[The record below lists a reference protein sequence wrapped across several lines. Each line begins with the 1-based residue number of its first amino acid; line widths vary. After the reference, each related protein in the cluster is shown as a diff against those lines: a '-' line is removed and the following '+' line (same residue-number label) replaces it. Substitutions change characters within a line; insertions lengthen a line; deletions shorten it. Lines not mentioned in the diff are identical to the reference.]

1 MVKTLDS
8 PIFDEQAESFVI
20 GSILLDPSYLAQVD
34 LDPEDFNVQNYARL
48 FEAMLALKTRGEEIS
63 QATVI
68 KEASG
73 KVESWVVDKVIKE
86 SNPVD
91 CLSHA
96 ATVKELS
103 RKRHLLAAINGA
115 LQAYHK
121 DNLSSAELADK
132 LRLAIDTLNL
142 PTKSSRAITIS
153 NPRIKQA
160 DPPTYQ
166 FSVTSSNGERTADI
180 TMNSEDLD
188 QPAIFRRVVREKI
201 QINPLLP
208 KREQYDAF
216 IHSLVQQAQVTSEQ
230 ADASADESTYYW
242 IREWFATGSEA
253 EDVSDL
259 AHGYIKR
266 EGARWFSADRL
277 LKYLADKPKVKLNR
291 SQLWSVIS
299 DRGGRKSKN
308 MRVGENVVKLWGFD
322 EKFFKPGIVE
332 DEQMALGKP
341 GEEEDL
347 SWLES

>member
-8 PIFDEQAESFVI
+8 PIFDEQAEGFVI
-20 GSILLDPSYLAQVD
+20 GSILQEPSYLAHVD

-68 KEASG
+68 KEVSG
-73 KVESWVVDKVIKE
+73 KVETWVVASVIAH
-86 SNPVD
+86 SIPVD

-121 DNLSSAELADK
+121 DNLSSSELADR
-132 LRLAIDTLNL
+132 LRVAIDSLNL
-142 PTKSSRAITIS
+142 PTQSSRAITVS

-160 DPPTYQ
+160 DPPSYKFT
-166 FSVTSSNGERTADI
+166 VTSSNGERSAEI
-180 TMNSEDLD
+180 TINSEDLD
-188 QPAIFRRVVREKI
+188 KPATFRRVVREKL

-208 KREQYDAF
+208 KQYDAF
-216 IHSLVQQAQVTSEQ
+216 IHSLVQPARVESEQ
-230 ADASADESTYYW
+230 ADASADESTCYW

-253 EDVSDL
+253 EEVGDL
-259 AHGYIKR
+259 AHGYIIR

-277 LKYLADKPKVKLNR
+277 LRNLADRPKVKLTR
-291 SQLWSVIS
+291 SELWSVIS

-308 MRVGENVVKLWGFD
+308 MRVGESVAKLWGID
-322 EKFFKPGIVE
+322 EKFFKPGIAE
-332 DEQMALGKP
+332 GEQIELGKP

-347 SWLES
+347 SWLEGN